1 MIVIVNE
8 RAVNNSP
15 PPQMTT
21 PLTKMIYI
29 LPLSEEA
36 LYSGTEHSDLL

>member
-1 MIVIVNE
+1 MMVIVNE

-15 PPQMTT
+15 PSDDHSSY
-21 PLTKMIYI
+21 KMIYI